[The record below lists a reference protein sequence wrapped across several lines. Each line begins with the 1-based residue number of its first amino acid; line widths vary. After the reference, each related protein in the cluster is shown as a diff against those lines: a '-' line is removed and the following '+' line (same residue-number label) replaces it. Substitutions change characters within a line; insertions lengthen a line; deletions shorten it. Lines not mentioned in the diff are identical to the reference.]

1 MSKLRPLL
9 NAGAF
14 VTVVASEIRDELNI
28 PDVFPIKRE
37 FILSDLDNQ
46 GFVVSADPGDVNR
59 VVALAAE
66 ERRVFVNA
74 VDELASAS
82 AYLGCVATPR
92 SPSLLG
98 AACPPSPVSCAKRS
112 ATCGPTISRAR
123 RADFSLRTGRASN
136 TSGAM
141 SPCKTVG
148 PVGPVGPI
156 GPGAP
161 SESVR
166 GFPPATVKNELRTDE
181 REKSS

>member
-28 PDVFPIKRE
+28 PGVFPIKRE

-82 AYLGCVATPR
+82 AYSGCVVRKGDATLAISTGGRVPALASFLREAVSHLRPDDLPR
-92 SPSLLG
+92 QKSRFLLENRSRQQHQRRHVSLQN
-98 AACPPSPVSCAKRS
+98 
-112 ATCGPTISRAR
+112 CGPGGSRRTDRSGRAFRERAR
-123 RADFSLRTGRASN
+123 ISAGDR
-136 TSGAM
+136 
-141 SPCKTVG
+141 K
-148 PVGPVGPI
+148 
-156 GPGAP
+156 
-161 SESVR
+161 
-166 GFPPATVKNELRTDE
+166 K
-181 REKSS
+181 